1 MAVQCSGGAVVCWG
15 DGSHESHD
23 ICGGEMWDA
32 GASAGH
38 QPHQLTRAGAGA
50 GRGGHL
56 HPATR

>member
-23 ICGGEMWDA
+23 ICAVMSDA

>member
-23 ICGGEMWDA
+23 ICAVMWDA

-38 QPHQLTRAGAGA
+38 QPHQLTRAGAG
-50 GRGGHL
+50 RGGHL